1 MAYDPMSGNTPD
13 APAVAP
19 VTNASLAA
27 AQATVGAKELAASR
41 AETAAVRAADPLT
54 NKSVTPQAPAGTTAV
69 WVGGTT
75 TGGWKFQTN
84 TPQSPVG
91 GGGGGQPLV
100 TTTTAPIVTPGGGG
114 NPSALQIITDALTGA
129 GLGSL
134 AANAWTMWNKGY
146 DINAIMDDPI
156 NGIRAS
162 AAYKTVFPAMAKL
175 NAMGEG
181 ITEGQYLA
189 KVQADKEILKQFNVP
204 SGIFDTPDY
213 LGSLMLN
220 HVNTV
225 DLTNRLQAAQDSVLS
240 LDPSILKY
248 GKDSYGLDTGNLI
261 AWALDP
267 TKATPIIVQQAK
279 AMQIGGAALQSGF
292 AGGMGTNGELL
303 ASQAEALANQ
313 GVTQA
318 QALQGFTQL
327 GQMCQYGQMLPGDV
341 SGALTG
347 QQMVNAEFN
356 ANANDVMALNK
367 VKATRV
373 NEFNA
378 GGALA
383 ANAGGVGGIGA
394 ANLQA

>member
-1 MAYDPMSGNTPD
+1 MAIDIPGMKFATTIADLPARTLNIINKNAVSQGITPQEYLTNRGGVDLTTGVYGDAAAANPTNYLTDAAYTAASQSGNLLN
-13 APAVAP
+13 ALNQAASK
-19 VTNASLAA
+19 TNTLQNNGQ
-27 AQATVGAKELAASR
+27 AQAT
-41 AETAAVRAADPLT
+41 
-54 NKSVTPQAPAGTTAV
+54 TPT
-69 WVGGTT
+69 
-75 TGGWKFQTN
+75 
-84 TPQSPVG
+84 
-91 GGGGGQPLV
+91 
-100 TTTTAPIVTPGGGG
+100 ITPGGGG
-114 NPSALQIITDALTGA
+114 NSSALQIITDALTGA

-146 DINAIMDDPI
+146 DINAIMDDPT

-181 ITEGQYLA
+181 ITEGEYLA
-189 KVQADKEILKQFNVP
+189 KVKADKEILKQFNVP

-327 GQMCQYGQMLPGDV
+327 GQMSQYGQMLPGDV